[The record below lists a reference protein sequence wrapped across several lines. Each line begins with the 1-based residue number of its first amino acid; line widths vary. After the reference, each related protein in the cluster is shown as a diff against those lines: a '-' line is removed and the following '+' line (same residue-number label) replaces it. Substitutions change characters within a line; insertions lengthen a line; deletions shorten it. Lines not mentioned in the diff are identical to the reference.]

1 MRCERCVLEFPEASA
16 SLDDFHEKLGQCNE
30 CPLQND
36 ADASPVVWLLVQRHK
51 EAARA
56 LRKIGQRARAAEA
69 HVRDLGETVA
79 RQESKILVIE
89 EFQKASAA
97 AADAALQEKLSL
109 LEQKEAAI
117 VRLGAPIIHVL
128 DGVVALPLI
137 GELDGARA
145 ESMTA
150 TLLDT
155 VAQMGATH
163 VVLDLTG
170 ISSLNAETA
179 ELLLRVAQAVRLL
192 GAEIMLTGMRAD
204 LARTVVT
211 LDVGLGN
218 VRTLPTLKEAV
229 RIISRDKRHERS
241 R

>member
-1 MRCERCVLEFPEASA
+1 MRCPQCVLEFPDACGT
-16 SLDDFHEKLGQCNE
+16 LDDFHEHLRQCDE
-30 CPLQND
+30 CPLQTAPN
-36 ADASPVVWLLVQRHK
+36 ASPIIGHLIQRHN

-56 LRKIGQRARAAEA
+56 LRKLGQRARAAEA
-69 HVRDLGETVA
+69 HTRDMA
-79 RQESKILVIE
+79 SAIAKQEFRLELIE

-97 AADAALQEKLSL
+97 AADAALQEKLTL

-137 GELDGARA
+137 GDLDNARA

-155 VAQMGATH
+155 VAHQGATH